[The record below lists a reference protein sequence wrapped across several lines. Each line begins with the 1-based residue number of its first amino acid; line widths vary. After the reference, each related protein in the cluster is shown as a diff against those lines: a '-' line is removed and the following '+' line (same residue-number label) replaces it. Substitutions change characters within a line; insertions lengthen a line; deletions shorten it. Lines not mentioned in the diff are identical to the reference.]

1 MKKTSPYLDR
11 DRELEIKMTPM
22 IDVVFL
28 LLVFFVWTASFNI
41 VENSLNAELTSQ
53 LGETEIQSDEP
64 PPEIDFDEIVIRIFW
79 DVNPTWTIND
89 LPMESY
95 DELKN
100 RLKRI
105 AKIKNDAS
113 LIIHPENDVPLGEVI
128 NVFDTSQ
135 LAGFINVQF
144 ATNMISE

>member
-28 LLVFFVWTASFNI
+28 LLVFFVWTASFSI

-53 LGETEIQSDEP
+53 LGEMEVQQDDP
-64 PPEIDFDEIVIRIFW
+64 PPEIDFDEVVIRIFW
-79 DVNPTWTIND
+79 GDQPTWTIND
-89 LPMESY
+89 LPMESF
-95 DELKN
+95 DDLKD
-100 RLKRI
+100 RLQRI

-113 LIIHPENDVPLGEVI
+113 LIIHPEQNVPLGAVI

-135 LAGFINVQF
+135 LAGFLNVQF

>member
-79 DVNPTWTIND
+79 GDNPTWTIND

-95 DELKN
+95 DELKS
-100 RLKRI
+100 RLQRI
-105 AKIKNDAS
+105 AKVKNDAS
-113 LIIHPENDVPLGEVI
+113 LIIHPESNVPLGEVI
-128 NVFDTSQ
+128 NVFDSSQ

-144 ATNMISE
+144 ATNMIFE

>member
-53 LGETEIQSDEP
+53 LGEAEIQSDEP

-79 DVNPTWTIND
+79 GDNPTWTIND

-95 DELKN
+95 DELKS

-105 AKIKNDAS
+105 AKVKNDAS
-113 LIIHPENDVPLGEVI
+113 LIIHPESNVPLGEVI

-144 ATNMISE
+144 ATNMISD